1 MIGLG
6 DYPVLKEFIKM
17 IKHIGPL
24 ILLLFCFLMSPSPSV
39 GQDIF
44 VGPDGKFEEQTL
56 SVPYAFYN
64 ESFGAAVAYAYGK
77 VGYPQKQSA
86 ILGTVMAGSK
96 GSIMGF
102 LIGRNLRLP
111 WSDRL
116 FLDPIAQIGYFKD
129 ADSYTDGNPDFPDE
143 RAGSN
148 DSDEDNYIEGD
159 GWDNFFRLRFKYLL
173 PMGHGKDTI
182 INTYVID
189 RGLLKSGA
197 TGGTS
202 WNPLISGRTYLE
214 LLPFYRW
221 QEIKGDDED
230 IDVKTNG
237 LEFSLFRD
245 NRDFVP
251 NPSKGSALR
260 VDVTR
265 DFGWLNSSDSWTV
278 VQTEFDK
285 YFSLGP
291 SETFRQRVIAFDFW
305 TAYSPTW
312 EVEGARD
319 GQEII
324 SNRPPAYAGAT
335 LGGIWRMRAFPSQ
348 RFSDKASIY
357 YALEYRMIP
366 KWNPFNNW
374 PWLQKYIG
382 IEWLQFVPFLEVG
395 RVAPGWNIKDLH
407 SDMKWDAGLGLRLW
421 AKGLVARID
430 VAGSDEGFGV
440 AMMVSQPFQF

>member
-1 MIGLG
+1 
-6 DYPVLKEFIKM
+6 M
-17 IKHIGPL
+17 IKSSGWI
-24 ILLLFCFLMSPSPSV
+24 ILLLIGFLLPPRLSV

-129 ADSYTDGNPDFPDE
+129 ADSYTDGNRDFPDE

-173 PMGHGKDTI
+173 PIGHGKDTI

-202 WNPLISGRTYLE
+202 WNPLISGRTYFE

-285 YFSLGP
+285 YFALGP

-312 EVEGARD
+312 EVEGVRD

-382 IEWLQFVPFLEVG
+382 IEWLQFVPFVEVG
-395 RVAPGWNIKDLH
+395 RVAPGWNVKDLH
-407 SDMKWDAGLGLRLW
+407 SGMKWDAGLGLRLW

>member
-1 MIGLG
+1 
-6 DYPVLKEFIKM
+6 M
-17 IKHIGPL
+17 IKRSGWIILPL
-24 ILLLFCFLMSPSPSV
+24 ICFLLTPRLSV

-129 ADSYTDGNPDFPDE
+129 ADSYSDGNPDFPDE

-173 PMGHGKDTI
+173 PIGHGKDTI

-197 TGGTS
+197 AGGTS
-202 WNPLISGRTYLE
+202 WNPLISGRTYFE

-312 EVEGARD
+312 EVEGVRD

-382 IEWLQFVPFLEVG
+382 IEWLQFVPFVEVG
-395 RVAPGWNIKDLH
+395 RVAPGWNVKDLH

-430 VAGSDEGFGV
+430 LVGSDEGFGV

>member
-1 MIGLG
+1 
-6 DYPVLKEFIKM
+6 M
-17 IKHIGPL
+17 IKPTGWI
-24 ILLLFCFLMSPSPSV
+24 ILLLLCFLLNPHISAAQS
-39 GQDIF
+39 IF
-44 VGPDGKFEEQTL
+44 VGPDGKFEEKTL

-64 ESFGAAVAYAYGK
+64 EAFGAAAAYAYGK

-86 ILGTVMAGSK
+86 ILGTAMVGSK

-102 LIGRNLRLP
+102 FIGRDLRLP

-116 FLDPIAQIGYFKD
+116 FLDPIAQIGHFKD
-129 ADSYTDGNPDFPDE
+129 ADSYYDGKPGFPDE

-148 DSDEDNYIEGD
+148 DSDKDNYIEGD

-173 PMGHGKDTI
+173 PIGHGKDTI

-197 TGGTS
+197 SGATS
-202 WNPLISGRTYLE
+202 WNPLTSGRTYFE

-221 QEIKGDDED
+221 QEINGDDGDRE
-230 IDVKTNG
+230 VKTNG

-251 NPSKGSALR
+251 NPSQGSALR
-260 VDVTR
+260 IDVTR
-265 DFGWLNSSDSWTV
+265 DFGWVNSSDSWTV
-278 VQTEFDK
+278 LQTEFDK

-291 SETFRQRVIAFDFW
+291 SKTFRQRVIAFDFW

-312 EVEGARD
+312 EVD
-319 GQEII
+319 GVVNGREVI

-335 LGGIWRMRAFPSQ
+335 LGGIWRMRAYPAQ

-357 YALEYRMIP
+357 YSLEYRMIP
-366 KWNPFNNW
+366 DWNPFDKW

-382 IEWLQFVPFLEVG
+382 VEWLQFVPFVEVG
-395 RVAPGWNIKDLH
+395 RVAPSWNINELHTDL
-407 SDMKWDAGLGLRLW
+407 KWDAGLGLRLW

-430 VAGSDEGFGV
+430 AAVSDEGFGV

>member
-1 MIGLG
+1 
-6 DYPVLKEFIKM
+6 M
-17 IKHIGPL
+17 IKRTWL
-24 ILLLFCFLMSPSPSV
+24 IVLLLLSFLSAPRLSV
-39 GQDIF
+39 GQDVY
-44 VGPDGKFEEQTL
+44 VGPDGQFEEKVL

-64 ESFGAAVAYAYGK
+64 EAFGFAAGFVYGK

-86 ILGTVMAGSK
+86 LLGTVMVGSK

-102 LIGRNLRLP
+102 LIGRDLRLP

-116 FLDPIAQIGYFKD
+116 FLDPMAQIGYFND
-129 ADSYTDGNPDFPDE
+129 AESYSDGNPNYPDE
-143 RAGSN
+143 RAGAN
-148 DSDEDNYIEGD
+148 DSDEDNFIEGD

-173 PMGHGKDTI
+173 PVGHGKDTI
-182 INTYVID
+182 INTYVVD

-202 WNPLISGRTYLE
+202 WNPLISGRTYFE
-214 LLPFYRW
+214 FLPFYRW
-221 QEIKGDDED
+221 QEIKGDDDDVD
-230 IDVKTNG
+230 IKTNG

-251 NPSKGSALR
+251 NPSQGSALR

-265 DFGWLNSSDSWTV
+265 DFHLFNSSDSWTV

-285 YFSLGP
+285 YFSLG
-291 SETFRQRVIAFDFW
+291 SSNTFRQRVIAFDFW

-312 EVEGARD
+312 DVEGVTDD
-319 GQEII
+319 GQESI
-324 SNRPPAYAGAT
+324 SNRPPSYAGAT

-348 RFSDKASIY
+348 RFSDKAGIY

-374 PWLQKYIG
+374 PWLQEYVG
-382 IEWLQFVPFLEVG
+382 IEWLQFVPFVEVG
-395 RVAPGWNIKDLH
+395 RVAPSWNFKDLH
-407 SDMKWDAGLGLRLW
+407 SDMKWDAGLGLRFW
-421 AKGLVARID
+421 AKGLVARVD
-430 VAGSDEGFGV
+430 VAGSDEGVGV

>member
-1 MIGLG
+1 
-6 DYPVLKEFIKM
+6 M
-17 IKHIGPL
+17 IKRTWL
-24 ILLLFCFLMSPSPSV
+24 IVLLLLSFLSAPRLSV
-39 GQDIF
+39 GQDVY
-44 VGPDGKFEEQTL
+44 VGPDGQFEEKVL

-64 ESFGAAVAYAYGK
+64 EAFGFAAGFAYGK

-86 ILGTVMAGSK
+86 LLGTVMVGSK

-102 LIGRNLRLP
+102 LIGRDLRLP

-116 FLDPIAQIGYFKD
+116 FLDPMAQIGYFND
-129 ADSYTDGNPDFPDE
+129 AESYTDGNPNYPDE
-143 RAGSN
+143 RAGTN
-148 DSDEDNYIEGD
+148 DSDEDNFIEGD

-173 PMGHGKDTI
+173 PVGHGKDTI
-182 INTYVID
+182 INTYVVD

-202 WNPLISGRTYLE
+202 WNPLISGRTYFE
-214 LLPFYRW
+214 FLPFYRW
-221 QEIKGDDED
+221 QEIKGDDDDVD
-230 IDVKTNG
+230 IKTNG

-251 NPSKGSALR
+251 NPSQGSALR

-265 DFGWLNSSDSWTV
+265 DFHLFNSSDSWTV

-291 SETFRQRVIAFDFW
+291 SKTFRQRVIAFDFW

-312 EVEGARD
+312 DVEGVTDD
-319 GQEII
+319 GQESI
-324 SNRPPAYAGAT
+324 SNRPPSYAGAT
-335 LGGIWRMRAFPSQ
+335 LGGIWRMRGYPAQ
-348 RFSDKASIY
+348 RFSDKAGIY

-374 PWLQKYIG
+374 PWLQEYVG
-382 IEWLQFVPFLEVG
+382 IEWLQFVPFVEVG
-395 RVAPGWNIKDLH
+395 RVAPSWNFKDLH
-407 SDMKWDAGLGLRLW
+407 SDMKWDAGLGLRFW

-430 VAGSDEGFGV
+430 LAGSDEGGKV
-440 AMMVSQPFQF
+440 AMMVAQPFQF

>member
-1 MIGLG
+1 
-6 DYPVLKEFIKM
+6 M
-17 IKHIGPL
+17 IKPTGWI
-24 ILLLFCFLMSPSPSV
+24 ILLLLCFLLNPHISAAQS
-39 GQDIF
+39 IF
-44 VGPDGKFEEQTL
+44 VGPDGKFEEKTL

-64 ESFGAAVAYAYGK
+64 EAFGAAAAYAYGK

-86 ILGTVMAGSK
+86 ILGTAMIGSK

-102 LIGRNLRLP
+102 FIGRDLRLP

-129 ADSYTDGNPDFPDE
+129 ADSYYDGRPGFPDE

-148 DSDEDNYIEGD
+148 DSDKDNYIEGD

-173 PMGHGKDTI
+173 PIGHGKDTI

-197 TGGTS
+197 SGATS
-202 WNPLISGRTYLE
+202 WNPLTSGRTYFE

-221 QEIKGDDED
+221 QEINGDDGDRE
-230 IDVKTNG
+230 VKTNG

-251 NPSKGSALR
+251 NPSQGSALR

-265 DFGWLNSSDSWTV
+265 DFGWVNSSDSWTV
-278 VQTEFDK
+278 LQTEFDK

-291 SETFRQRVIAFDFW
+291 SKTFRQRVIAFDFW

-312 EVEGARD
+312 EVD
-319 GQEII
+319 GVVNDQEVI

-335 LGGIWRMRAFPSQ
+335 LGGIWRMRAYPSQ

-357 YALEYRMIP
+357 YSLEYRMIP
-366 KWNPFNNW
+366 DWNPFNKW

-382 IEWLQFVPFLEVG
+382 VEWLQFVPFVEVG
-395 RVAPGWNIKDLH
+395 RVAPSWNLNELH
-407 SDMKWDAGLGLRLW
+407 TDMKWDAGLGLRLW

-430 VAGSDEGFGV
+430 TAVSDEGFGV